1 MTEFLPRR
9 RRMRNMAGICVVVI
23 SAAVALQGCA
33 SSGTVAVAGPSG
45 TGTTA
50 PAASTGT
57 GTATGTGTTTSA
69 GTTTSGVSQTSSTAQ
84 ATSAASSPA
93 AGGWTPQGG
102 LATAVPIDTVVS
114 PDKSVT
120 VTYPKGAQ
128 PGHALTI
135 KLKATR
141 TGDKLVVATYADN
154 ESGQQVSL
162 MAGLFSSSGALD
174 DQGNSMN
181 FESLD
186 PRWTLGSGDGNGDI
200 APGQPLTGNMLI
212 DAPAAGSTFNLYWQ
226 QAVGPVGGIMSG
238 VILIRDIPIS

>member
-9 RRMRNMAGICVVVI
+9 RRMRNMAGICVVAI

-33 SSGTVAVAGPSG
+33 GSGTVAVVVPGG
-45 TGTTA
+45 TMS

-57 GTATGTGTTTSA
+57 ATATGTSTSTGTATAAPTETSA
-69 GTTTSGVSQTSSTAQ
+69 PGTSQ
-84 ATSAASSPA
+84 ASSPSLPPDT
-93 AGGWTPQGG
+93 GGWTPQGG
-102 LATAVPIDTVVS
+102 LATAVPIDTVVN

-120 VTYPKGAQ
+120 VTYPRGAQ

-141 TGDKLVVATYADN
+141 DNDKLVVATYADN

-174 DQGNSMN
+174 DHGNSMN

-186 PRWTLGSGDGNGDI
+186 PGWTLGSGDGRGDI
-200 APGQPLTGNMLI
+200 APGQPLTGNMVI
-212 DAPAAGSTFNLYWQ
+212 DAPASGSTFNLYWE
-226 QAVGPVGGIMSG
+226 QAVGPVGGVMSG
-238 VILIRDIPIS
+238 VILIRNIPIN